1 MAEKKTRGICAFC
14 GKPIYLSRYD
24 EERHRERWIHY
35 ATADGKQ
42 AGHIAKLKQGT
53 VTLSDSFTEE

>member
-1 MAEKKTRGICAFC
+1 MPDHEKKTKGVCAFC

-24 EERHRERWIHY
+24 EENHRERWVHY

-42 AGHIAKLKQGT
+42 AGHIARLRH
-53 VTLSDSFTEE
+53 D